1 MQRKCNEAYTGNRMC
16 LFCYLTGL
24 QQNHWIV
31 GKEAPRMKLKGKAAV
46 ITGASKGI
54 GEGIA
59 KVYAKYGAKCILAA
73 RGEQVLA
80 LAEKMRQ
87 EGYDV
92 IGVRTDVSDY
102 ESVRQLARVVQETYG
117 GADILVCNAGVC
129 ILEDFINDED
139 FRNRDRHFDINING
153 VWNTVKA
160 VLPGMADK
168 GGGSIV
174 IMSSVTGYMV
184 ADPGEIAYATSKAAL
199 IGFTPSYM
207 SHIFKKITGMSLSDF
222 TIEVKSDRAKVLLR
236 EKNMRIRDVAAAIG
250 YANPEYFAKR
260 FRDNTGYT
268 PVQYRRLLEGKKK
281 LRQTERSRWK

>member
-102 ESVRQLARVVQETYG
+102 ESVRQLAR
-117 GADILVCNAGVC
+117 L
-129 ILEDFINDED
+129 
-139 FRNRDRHFDINING
+139 
-153 VWNTVKA
+153 
-160 VLPGMADK
+160 
-168 GGGSIV
+168 
-174 IMSSVTGYMV
+174 
-184 ADPGEIAYATSKAAL
+184 
-199 IGFTPSYM
+199 
-207 SHIFKKITGMSLSDF
+207 
-222 TIEVKSDRAKVLLR
+222 
-236 EKNMRIRDVAAAIG
+236 
-250 YANPEYFAKR
+250 
-260 FRDNTGYT
+260 
-268 PVQYRRLLEGKKK
+268 YRRHTAELIFLSAMQESVSWRILSMMKISE
-281 LRQTERSRWK
+281 TETGILISISMAYGIL